1 MAPYDGIVCNL
12 VAWCPQLHILIA
24 EDEAKTSAYLV
35 KGLTENGF
43 TVDTAAD
50 GRMALRLA
58 QAHVYDAVV
67 LDVMLPVLD
76 GWSVVQALRA
86 AGSRI
91 PVLFLTAR
99 DRVEDRVRGLELGGD
114 DYLVKPFAF
123 SELLARLRSLL
134 RRGSQFQSEVLRVA
148 DLVVDP
154 VRHRAERAGQVL
166 HLTPKEFALLAILA
180 RSPGRALARVDIAES
195 VWGFDFDTQTNV
207 VDVAIGRLR
216 AKVDAPFNCP
226 LIHTVRSMGYVLE
239 KR

>member
-1 MAPYDGIVCNL
+1 M
-12 VAWCPQLHILIA
+12 HILIA

-35 KGLTENGF
+35 KGLTENGY

-50 GRMALRLA
+50 GRGALRLA
-58 QAHVYDAVV
+58 QEHVYDAVV
-67 LDVMLPVLD
+67 LDVMLPLLD

-86 AGSRI
+86 AGNRI

-134 RRGSQFQSEVLRVA
+134 RRGSQYQSEVLRVA
-148 DLVVDP
+148 DLAIDP
-154 VRHRAERAGQVL
+154 VRHQVERAGQTL
-166 HLTPKEFALLAILA
+166 HLTPKEFALLALLA
-180 RSPGRALARVDIAES
+180 RNPGRVLARVDIAES
-195 VWGFDFDTQTNV
+195 VWGVDFDTQTNV
-207 VDVAIGRLR
+207 VDVVIRRLR
-216 AKVDAPFNCP
+216 VKVDTPFDCP
-226 LIHTVRSMGYVLE
+226 LIHTMRGMGYVLE

>member
-1 MAPYDGIVCNL
+1 MGRGM
-12 VAWCPQLHILIA
+12 HILIA

-50 GRMALRLA
+50 GRTALRLA
-58 QAHVYDAVV
+58 HAHVYDAVV
-67 LDVMLPVLD
+67 LDVMLPALD
-76 GWSVVQALRA
+76 GWSVVQSLRA
-86 AGSRI
+86 TGSRT

-134 RRGSQFQSEVLRVA
+134 RRGAQLQSELLRVA
-148 DLVVDP
+148 DLVIDP
-154 VRHRAERAGQVL
+154 VAHRAERAGQVL
-166 HLTPKEFALLAILA
+166 YLTPKEFALLALLA
-180 RSPGRALARVDIAES
+180 RGTGRVFARTYIAEN
-195 VWGFDFDTQTNV
+195 VWGVDFDTQTNV
-207 VDVAIGRLR
+207 VDVVIRRLR
-216 AKVDAPFNCP
+216 TKVDAPFDDP
-226 LIHTVRSMGYVLE
+226 LIHTVRGVGYVLE

>member
-1 MAPYDGIVCNL
+1 M
-12 VAWCPQLHILIA
+12 HILIA

-35 KGLTENGF
+35 KGLTENGY

-50 GRMALRLA
+50 GRGALRLA
-58 QAHVYDAVV
+58 QEHVYDALVM
-67 LDVMLPVLD
+67 DVMLPLLD

-86 AGSRI
+86 AGNRT

-148 DLVVDP
+148 DLAIDP
-154 VRHRAERAGQVL
+154 VRHQVERAGQKL
-166 HLTPKEFALLAILA
+166 HLTPKEFALLALLA
-180 RSPGRALARVDIAES
+180 RKPGRVLARVEIAES
-195 VWGFDFDTQTNV
+195 VWGVDFDTQTNV
-207 VDVAIGRLR
+207 VDVVIRRLR
-216 AKVDAPFNCP
+216 AKVDAPFDCP
-226 LIHTVRSMGYVLE
+226 LIHSMRGMGYVLE

>member
-1 MAPYDGIVCNL
+1 M
-12 VAWCPQLHILIA
+12 HILIA

-43 TVDTAAD
+43 TADTAMD
-50 GRMALRLA
+50 GRAALRLA
-58 QAHVYDAVV
+58 QEHIYDALV

-76 GWSVVQALRA
+76 GWSVVNQLRA
-86 AGSRI
+86 SGNHT

-134 RRGSQFQSEVLRVA
+134 RRGTQIQAEILYLA
-148 DLVVDP
+148 DLSIDP
-154 VRHRAERAGQVL
+154 VRHRAERSGQTL
-166 HLTPKEFALLAILA
+166 KLTPKEFALLALLVRNA
-180 RSPGRALARVDIAES
+180 GKVLSRLYIAEN
-195 VWGFDFDTQTNV
+195 VWGVDFDTQTNV
-207 VDVAIGRLR
+207 VDVVIRRLR
-216 AKVDAPFNCP
+216 SKVDAPFDGP
-226 LIHTVRSMGYVLE
+226 LIHTVRGLGYVLE